1 MHVHPVYNNR
11 IRSRCV
17 KINARKN
24 TKHNTIGDKTYAL
37 MKLSDKDFVRE
48 INTTR
53 KRFAEKFPHLTHLIF
68 EYKKQCTLLDLDF
81 WYERPV
87 PQRCEKYVKM
97 DIMTLMDNID
107 DDSEEGKEIQNLC
120 NELLQMYIKDY
131 NEDKDYYV

>member
-1 MHVHPVYNNR
+1 MHVHPVHNNR

-53 KRFAEKFPHLTHLIF
+53 RRFAEKFPHLTHLIF